1 MKPTIN
7 PHNIE
12 ALSPTETAELQIR
25 TLYAAI
31 TEAHNAR
38 QFNRNQEP
46 WYSAMTCSPNLQIE
60 VAYGSRSHVS
70 IDEYLETGKVLF
82 GGNPNLFVEVTNLE
96 IDVWVGDGRKRRG
109 GMQEWSATV
118 WAQQALRDGEVGL
131 VRRSAVIAEY
141 RMVIVI
147 VGRTE
152 GVGRAGGRDGGVL
165 VLGILKEWMTG
176 WVFEND

>member
-1 MKPTIN
+1 MKPPAN
-7 PHNIE
+7 PPGIIE
-12 ALSPTETAELQIR
+12 ALSPTETAKLQIQ

-38 QFNRNQEP
+38 QYNRNEEP

-96 IDVWVGDGRKRRG
+96 IDVWIGDGRKRQG

-131 VRRSAVIAEY
+131 VRRSVVIAEF
-141 RMVIVI
+141 RKDGNDDAEGGGIGELGWEGWRCVSFRNIKGMDD
-147 VGRTE
+147 
-152 GVGRAGGRDGGVL
+152 GVGL
-165 VLGILKEWMTG
+165 
-176 WVFEND
+176 

>member
-131 VRRSAVIAEY
+131 VRRSVVIAEF
-141 RMVIVI
+141 RKD
-147 VGRTE
+147 GDSDCGE
-152 GVGRAGGRDGGVL
+152 DGG
-165 VLGILKEWMTG
+165 GGKSG
-176 WVFEND
+176 WEGWRCVSFRNIKGMDDGMGF